1 MKGVTNRK
9 RRKGFTLL
17 EVLLVCGILAVLAAV
32 VLPNLMGSAKQAKI
46 DLAKSAV
53 ERNGNIAKGLD
64 RFNYDC
70 GRYPEKLEDLYRKP
84 SYIEDEDDNN
94 PRWKGPYMDGDP
106 ADLKDPWGNQFHYNG
121 EGQYNES
128 KYDLWSGGPNGK
140 NENGGGDDVK
150 NWRDK

>member
-1 MKGVTNRK
+1 MRRRVRRK
-9 RRKGFTLL
+9 KGFTLL

-46 DLAKSAV
+46 DATLGQIGRSGTIASAL
-53 ERNGNIAKGLD
+53 E

-70 GRYPEKLEDLYRKP
+70 GKYPEKLEDLYRKP
-84 SYIEDEDDNN
+84 SYIEDDENN

-106 ADLKDPWGNQFHYNG
+106 SDLRDPWGKPFNYNG
-121 EGQYNES
+121 DGQFNKD
-128 KYDLWSGGPNGK
+128 KYDLWSNGPNGK

-150 NWRDK
+150 NWKEK